1 MRCGGPDRLCRIT
14 NGYDIF
20 LFPKIEKYNIAISN
34 PALSIRHSTSHCAT
48 GLVIVILYMMTEC
61 GSKPCATFNK
71 TNNHYMA
78 NGPKIIF
85 EKISRHVG
93 IGGVLLLSVHFVRS
107 SCMYGKVTEEVVC
120 YVGRARVGAHHTK
133 QKSGLSGI

>member
-1 MRCGGPDRLCRIT
+1 M
-14 NGYDIF
+14 
-20 LFPKIEKYNIAISN
+20 
-34 PALSIRHSTSHCAT
+34 
-48 GLVIVILYMMTEC
+48 VILYMMTEC
-61 GSKPCATFNK
+61 GYNTWATFKK

-107 SCMYGKVTEEVVC
+107 NCMCGKITEEVVC
-120 YVGRARVGAHHTK
+120 YGVGA
-133 QKSGLSGI
+133 